1 MLEQEASV
9 PNKAIVF
16 KWVFYTAH
24 VCLHLCASVFYLSL
38 VPLFTGASAAQ

>member
-24 VCLHLCASVFYLSL
+24 VCLHLCASVFIYPLSL
-38 VPLFTGASAAQ
+38 HSQVPAGQ